1 MCCDADCCGIQCV
14 QHSGRNQ
21 PPASQVW
28 NFAFFFSFDFPA
40 TLTLSSLS
48 PDRLYQPT
56 QHSIM
61 PVISQKPPSIEVK
74 ETLGGKE
81 TPSLL
86 SQSPMATEDS
96 VENINKDK
104 LANMKMMMKTYVL
117 GALREKD
124 QVSRVWYQTL
134 AYHSFPIIPSPSS
147 LSHSISPTPFFHI
160 PSKRSHLMVFDN
172 LNVGIQ
178 CYMYIS
184 ETRVKGFLAGIL
196 KRPMFPA
203 FNCARVVSHIR
214 KRTVRNRL

>member
-81 TPSLL
+81 TPLLL

-124 QVSRVWYQTL
+124 QVSRV
-134 AYHSFPIIPSPSS
+134 
-147 LSHSISPTPFFHI
+147 
-160 PSKRSHLMVFDN
+160 
-172 LNVGIQ
+172 
-178 CYMYIS
+178 
-184 ETRVKGFLAGIL
+184 
-196 KRPMFPA
+196 
-203 FNCARVVSHIR
+203 
-214 KRTVRNRL
+214 